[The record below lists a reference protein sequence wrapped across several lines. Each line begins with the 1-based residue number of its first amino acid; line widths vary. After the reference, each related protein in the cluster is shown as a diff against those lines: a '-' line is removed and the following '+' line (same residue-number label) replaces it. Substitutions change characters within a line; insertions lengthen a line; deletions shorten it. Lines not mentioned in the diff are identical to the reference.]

1 MNINLHIERLVL
13 DGVDT
18 APGQRHL
25 LRAAVEAELTRLLS
39 EGGLA
44 QELSGGGALPRIAS
58 PAIQLNGGNGPT
70 PLGQKIAGAVYGG
83 IGKGA
88 G

>member
-25 LRAAVEAELTRLLS
+25 LQGAVETELARLLI
-39 EGGLA
+39 EGGLDH
-44 QELSGGGALPRIAS
+44 QLTGGAALPRIAS
-58 PAIQLNGGNGPT
+58 PAIQLNGGNDPAQ
-70 PLGQKIAGAVYGG
+70 LGRTIAGAVYGG
-83 IGKGA
+83 IGK
-88 G
+88 